1 MSLHFSTFPV
11 HFFRSPF
18 SGLIHWFRTKTT
30 WETHPT
36 GFLGLKR
43 WILACLKFF
52 SEKSWIFRQ
61 KRKFFFYLYFLSRNL
76 LKVIPDIIYSYFYH
90 TIPLKRVKTAKWAN
104 LTVFSDFWWLSLQAN
119 FRGYRASE
127 MPFSCLHVKIRCLE
141 HVWVPS
147 AHRKKS
153 KTYPLKLRPKNFKF
167 STMEFL
173 GIFCSDLPS
182 YHHKN
187 PLKWHLAHNETEG
200 AVQDH

>member
-1 MSLHFSTFPV
+1 MGSPSNWISGPKKGDFGLSEI
-11 HFFRSPF
+11 FFWKIMDF
-18 SGLIHWFRTKTT
+18 QG
-30 WETHPT
+30 ET
-36 GFLGLKR
+36 
-43 WILACLKFF
+43 
-52 SEKSWIFRQ
+52 E
-61 KRKFFFYLYFLSRNL
+61 FFFYLYFLSPNV

-90 TIPLKRVKTAKWAN
+90 TSPFKQVKKVKCAI
-104 LTVFSDFWWLSLQAN
+104 LTVFSDFWWLSLRAN

-153 KTYPLKLRPKNFKF
+153 RTYPLKIRSKNFEF
-167 STMEFL
+167 SAMEFL

-182 YHHKN
+182 YHDKN